1 VKYIF
6 WLLILILNISY
17 TNQDFMPG
25 SGFDNSRA
33 KLNYS
38 EQNVFDKQQG
48 LLNSSVVNQECYY
61 NRHPTDDIL
70 NVDYKMQSSSNFKLG
85 KFYFLF

>member
-1 VKYIF
+1 
-6 WLLILILNISY
+6 
-17 TNQDFMPG
+17 MPG

-38 EQNVFDKQQG
+38 EQTVLDKKQG
-48 LLNSSVVNQECYY
+48 LLNSSVVSQEYYY
-61 NRHPTDDIL
+61 NRDPNNDLL

-85 KFYFLF
+85 

>member
-1 VKYIF
+1 
-6 WLLILILNISY
+6 
-17 TNQDFMPG
+17 MPG

-38 EQNVFDKQQG
+38 EQTILDKKQG
-48 LLNSSVVNQECYY
+48 LLNSSVVSQEYYY
-61 NRHPTDDIL
+61 NRDPKNDLL

-85 KFYFLF
+85 NIPIFSIIYTTVVKNEFFGMNLNLF

>member
-1 VKYIF
+1 MNFIIF
-6 WLLILILNISY
+6 SY

-38 EQNVFDKQQG
+38 EQTVLDKKQG
-48 LLNSSVVNQECYY
+48 LLNSSVVSQEYYY
-61 NRHPTDDIL
+61 NRDPKNDLL
-70 NVDYKMQSSSNFKLG
+70 NIDYKMQSGSNFKLG
-85 KFYFLF
+85 L